1 MIGELPGSNE
11 LTEARKPKGPAI
23 TNKLGLNVTS
33 VDEDIAEALS
43 LGDEGVVVTKVG
55 EGPGA
60 LAGVREGDVITMID
74 SATIKS
80 PEDFDKAVEGIESG
94 SSIAVLVQR
103 AQGPIFLAMTVQ

>member
-1 MIGELPGSNE
+1 M
-11 LTEARKPKGPAI
+11 
-23 TNKLGLNVTS
+23 
-33 VDEDIAEALS
+33 
-43 LGDEGVVVTKVG
+43 VVTKVG